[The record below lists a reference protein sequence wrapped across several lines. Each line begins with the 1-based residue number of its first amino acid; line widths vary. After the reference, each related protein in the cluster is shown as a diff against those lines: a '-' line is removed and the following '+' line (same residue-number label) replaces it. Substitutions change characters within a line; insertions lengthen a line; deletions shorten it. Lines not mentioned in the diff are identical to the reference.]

1 MDVLTNNYLLRANIA
16 ICKATIIP
24 IEATIGKSKE
34 FSCMEDSSILFTDE
48 EIDVTLESIFSPA
61 LSRVEPKPSIS
72 DFNLSSSPEVSSKI
86 EFNLT
91 ICSATPLIS
100 WLKTDVAAEPGEMV
114 PLLNATM

>member
-1 MDVLTNNYLLRANIA
+1 MGSVNKHYLLRANIA

-24 IEATIGKSKE
+24 IEATIGKNKE
-34 FSCMEDSSILFTDE
+34 FSCTEASSILFTDE
-48 EIDVTLESIFSPA
+48 EIDVTLESISLLA

-86 EFNLT
+86 EFSLT

-100 WLKTDVAAEPGEMV
+100 WLKTDVAAE
-114 PLLNATM
+114 